1 MSRFT
6 PLVALAL
13 LLIASACQPADPAP
27 EASEI
32 TLYAGRSASLVEP
45 IVEQFEAAT
54 GITVNVRQGGTSAL
68 AVALLEEG
76 EASPADVFWAQDG
89 GALGAVHKAGLF
101 MAMPDSIANKVP
113 AGMRNDAQTWV
124 ATSGRARVLAYAPD
138 RVDASELPASI
149 FDLTDARYQGRV
161 GWAPTNGSFQS
172 FVTAMRMIEG
182 EERTKAWL
190 EGMAANDAV
199 AFTNNSAIIQ
209 GLADGEADMGITNHY
224 YLIRFKDGDA
234 AFPVE
239 QVFFEAGNTGNLV
252 NVAGMGVLNTSEAKP
267 AALRFVSFM
276 LSNTA
281 QEYFGNQIF
290 EYPVTNG
297 VTTNERLIPMDSL
310 STLQPAIDLEQLDD
324 LDGTLA
330 LLRDVGLI

>member
-1 MSRFT
+1 MSRFL
-6 PLVALAL
+6 PLIVLPL
-13 LLIASACQPADPAP
+13 LLIVSACQPAEPAA

-76 EASPADVFWAQDG
+76 AASPADVFWAQDG
-89 GALGAVHKAGLF
+89 GALGAIHKAGLF
-101 MAMPDSIANKVP
+101 MALPDSIANNVP
-113 AGMRNDAQTWV
+113 AGMRNDGQTWV
-124 ATSGRARVLAYAPD
+124 ATSGRARTLAYVPG
-138 RVDASELPASI
+138 RVGASDLPASI

-182 EERTKAWL
+182 EERTKEWL
-190 EGMAANDAV
+190 EGMAANGAV

-252 NVAGMGVLNTSEAKP
+252 NVAGMGVLNTSTAKS
-267 AALRFVSFM
+267 AALQFVSFM
-276 LSNTA
+276 LSNSA

-290 EYPVTNG
+290 EYPVTDG